1 MCTPLTTCVTLCV
14 VACTCAPGVATG
26 WPWEMISVSP
36 SSANSMPSVVTN
48 ELMPTT
54 ATKNPLISPTAM
66 HAISATITLGTSGR
80 PTRVSIL

>member
-1 MCTPLTTCVTLCV
+1 M

-54 ATKNPLISPTAM
+54 ATKNPLTIPTAM
-66 HAISATITLGTSGR
+66 QAISATITLGTNPS
-80 PTRVSIL
+80 PTDASSL